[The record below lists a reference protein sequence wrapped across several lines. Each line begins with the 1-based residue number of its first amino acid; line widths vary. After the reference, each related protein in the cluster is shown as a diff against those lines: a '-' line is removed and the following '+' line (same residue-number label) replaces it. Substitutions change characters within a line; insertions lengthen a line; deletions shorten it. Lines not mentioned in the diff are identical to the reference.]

1 MLIGWDI
8 EGY

>member
-1 MLIGWDI
+1 MLVGWDI